1 MYTLYVQVLFVAIA
15 IKIECQIDNFRNV
28 FFKYVWNV
36 KSGLIF
42 FFDKSVLKHISHW
55 FILKFLKTEIAGV
68 FSMLKNARW

>member
-1 MYTLYVQVLFVAIA
+1 MYTLYVQVLFVAVA

-42 FFDKSVLKHISHW
+42 FFW
-55 FILKFLKTEIAGV
+55 
-68 FSMLKNARW
+68 

>member
-1 MYTLYVQVLFVAIA
+1 MYTLYVQVLFVAVA

-36 KSGLIF
+36 KSGLIL
-42 FFDKSVLKHISHW
+42 SVLKHISHW